1 MKIKCDVCE
10 KLEAEVL
17 CCADEA
23 VLCRGC
29 DEKVH
34 AANKL
39 SQKHERVRLLKHP
52 LSSSSSSSSHPHLPP
67 CDVCQERNGHF
78 FCLEDRVLLCRH
90 CDVTTHTG
98 TPYASPHKR
107 FLIAGLKVALEPS
120 INHHDIGFNSG
131 NSSSPMS
138 NSSFSFPADNESRK
152 AMTMEVEAASSET
165 RTFSDE
171 PHFATELLWSLDE
184 IFDLKDFNCYK
195 FSEVGSSSTPNCT
208 KD

>member
-107 FLIAGLKVALEPS
+107 FLIQALKSPLNLQSTTTTLASTVEIQARQCRIVLSVSLLTTRAGQQ
-120 INHHDIGFNSG
+120 
-131 NSSSPMS
+131 
-138 NSSFSFPADNESRK
+138 
-152 AMTMEVEAASSET
+152 
-165 RTFSDE
+165 
-171 PHFATELLWSLDE
+171 
-184 IFDLKDFNCYK
+184 
-195 FSEVGSSSTPNCT
+195 
-208 KD
+208 